1 MSKIKVICDSCGD
14 IPKAFVE
21 QYDITVIPMTLEF
34 GETSYR
40 DFYDIDSQTFFQ
52 KLTETQEIPTT
63 AQVSAD
69 TFMQAFQEAV
79 DAGYDTILCFT
90 ISSEGSGT
98 FQNAC
103 MAKKMFLENAQADIK
118 VIDPH
123 AYAYVYGRV
132 AQEAAQWAQEGKSK
146 EEIMQQVQHRLENYD
161 VAFVVDTLQY
171 LKKGGRIN
179 PGVAAIGEILDIK
192 PVLTIRNGLISVEEK
207 IRGKKRVPAKLMK
220 LLEKKNI
227 TQAKEV
233 IVLHGSCPETAEE
246 YMNVMMETFDIP
258 RPQLVEVGPVIGVHT
273 GPGVVAVVLYY

>member
-14 IPKAFVE
+14 IPKEFV
-21 QYDITVIPMTLEF
+21 QRYDITVIPMTLEF
-34 GETSYR
+34 GEKSYR
-40 DFYDIDSQTFFQ
+40 DFYDIDSNTFFQ
-52 KLTETQEIPTT
+52 MLTETDEVPTT
-63 AQVSAD
+63 AQVSSE
-69 TFMQAFQEAV
+69 TFLQAFREA
-79 DAGYDTILCFT
+79 AEEGYDTILCFT
-90 ISSEGSGT
+90 ISSAGSGT

-103 MAKKMFLENAQADIK
+103 LAKKMFLESGQADIE

-123 AYAYVYGRV
+123 TYAYVYGRV
-132 AQEAAQWAQEGKSK
+132 AQEAAQWAQEGRTKD
-146 EEIMQQVQHRLENYD
+146 EIMQQIKYRLEHHE

-192 PVLTIRNGLISVEEK
+192 PVLTVRNGLISVEDK

-227 TQAKEV
+227 TAAKEV
-233 IVLHGSCPETAEE
+233 VVLHGSCPDIAEE
-246 YMNVMMETFDIP
+246 YMDAMMETFQIP
-258 RPQLVEVGPVIGVHT
+258 RPQLAEVGPVIGVHT